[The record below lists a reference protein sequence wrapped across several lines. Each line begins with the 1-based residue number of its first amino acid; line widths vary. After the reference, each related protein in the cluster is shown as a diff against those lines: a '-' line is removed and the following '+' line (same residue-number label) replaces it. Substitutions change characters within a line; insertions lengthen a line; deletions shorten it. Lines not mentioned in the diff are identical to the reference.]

1 MSASIGYLGPQ
12 GSYSH
17 TAALS
22 FGDSVRPY
30 ASFFALVNA
39 LVSGEVQAVVLPVEN
54 SLNGDVAQN
63 LDLLQETP
71 GIIATGET
79 FVKIEHRLITLEGAP
94 LDGIKTIYSHPQALG
109 QCAKFLSERFPHAR
123 QIPAPSTSAAA
134 LCIKD
139 ATQAGIA
146 GAQFSAPGLWVSP
159 YVISDESL
167 NYTQFLYVVRGCP
180 DASLA
185 GKKIFLSFVCEHRPG
200 ALIAALSV
208 FASCGI
214 NLTKIES
221 RPIKQAV
228 GEYRFFIEAEADF
241 SRPETQT
248 MLASLGNI
256 CRSIKILGVY

>member
-1 MSASIGYLGPQ
+1 M
-12 GSYSH
+12 
-17 TAALS
+17 
-22 FGDSVRPY
+22 
-30 ASFFALVNA
+30 
-39 LVSGEVQAVVLPVEN
+39 
-54 SLNGDVAQN
+54 AQN

-208 FASCGI
+208 FASCGV